1 MASNRLKDC
10 MDGSAED
17 GGDDRRALARFK
29 PMIALHTSGLAYRV
43 SSPLTTAPTHLLATV
58 AHGSGQAHNSN
69 GVADSCVLSCSHW
82 TGAPV
87 DGMEPTDRRAVWPPG
102 G

>member
-1 MASNRLKDC
+1 
-10 MDGSAED
+10 MDGSVED
-17 GGDDRRALARFK
+17 DGDDRRALARFK
-29 PMIALHTSGLAYRV
+29 PMAALHASGLTYRV
-43 SSPLTTAPTHLLATV
+43 ANPLTTTTHALATL
-58 AHGSGQAHNSN
+58 AYGSGQAHNSN